1 VGEFEW
7 VGWTVKGARLIKFKN
22 ACKGALRFPQDKP
35 ALVQATRKGGELER
49 SEKRRRGAALH
60 MVDWVWPGL
69 AVDGRDE
76 RILLSAH
83 G

>member
-35 ALVQATRKGGELER
+35 ALVQATRKGGEFER
-49 SEKRRRGAALH
+49 FEKAAPRLRT
-60 MVDWVWPGL
+60 PYGRL
-69 AVDGRDE
+69 ALAGF
-76 RILLSAH
+76 
-83 G
+83 GC

>member
-1 VGEFEW
+1 
-7 VGWTVKGARLIKFKN
+7 
-22 ACKGALRFPQDKP
+22 
-35 ALVQATRKGGELER
+35 VQATRKGGELER
-49 SEKRRRGAALH
+49 SEKRRRGAALQ